1 MATGMLIHDDRY
13 LRNIFFGLVYL
24 GAIIVLFV
32 PGSSYFGYAI
42 VAAGLMMII
51 LIFFQY
57 IVFDANQ
64 NSTGSNFSKLKVF
77 LFSLINDGTPV
88 FMVFGIVV
96 YLLTV
101 TMAFNKNIMAGDV
114 TPQYINFRNIS
125 AIFLIIEAILL
136 NVYLGEKRR
145 KVVTEE
151 RAEETGSLGN
161 RAMKILSKN
170 IGIGLITILFATLHV
185 LVAIIIDMNLRYF
198 TTEGFEGQKR
208 ISKLDDLRKDSGKN
222 KTDLRGREI
231 RRKGRELINV
241 KRRKGRELYRVRSD
255 KVR

>member
-64 NSTGSNFSKLKVF
+64 NSTGSNFSKLKTF
-77 LFSLINDGTPV
+77 LFALINDGTPV

-101 TMAFNKNIMAGDV
+101 TMAYNNNIMAGDV

-151 RAEETGSLGN
+151 RVDESGTLGN

-198 TTEGFEGQKR
+198 TTEGFSKR
-208 ISKLDDLRKDSGKN
+208 NNKVTTKKRKVFQERGIKN
-222 KTDLRGREI
+222 P
-231 RRKGRELINV
+231 
-241 KRRKGRELYRVRSD
+241 
-255 KVR
+255 

>member
-1 MATGMLIHDDRY
+1 MLIHDDRY

-64 NSTGSNFSKLKVF
+64 NSTGSNFSKLKTF
-77 LFSLINDGTPV
+77 LFALINDGTPV

-101 TMAFNKNIMAGDV
+101 TMAYNNNIMAGDV

-151 RAEETGSLGN
+151 RVDESGSLGN

-198 TTEGFEGQKR
+198 TTEGFSKRNNKVTTKKQKVFQER
-208 ISKLDDLRKDSGKN
+208 GIKN
-222 KTDLRGREI
+222 P
-231 RRKGRELINV
+231 
-241 KRRKGRELYRVRSD
+241 
-255 KVR
+255 